1 MGVIRVIFVLSLIC
15 LSIISNAQTKDTIID
30 GKPFVIHT
38 VEPRETLY
46 GISRLYNAELND
58 LVISNPVVIQ
68 GLQIGYKLLVPL
80 RKSHSEKI
88 ESVLVPPLKEDTFRS
103 NRITEDFFTTD
114 TDVYDSNAIYISPY
128 VDTSLLRVAVILPF
142 YLDLNDSLKSNNGK
156 HIVYPKSETAL
167 DFYFGFKL
175 AVDSLE
181 SLGYNIDL
189 KTYDAPNDSVFES
202 ILNQNLLYDRE
213 YIFGPIYI
221 RQFEELAKY
230 YGYDKNKKLISP
242 LSYKSV
248 QGNYHNV
255 FQTVPLSEV
264 QLDTLIENLL
274 LKYRNDQIIIL
285 GHSNEENLYSYSKK
299 KLSKFILQKRCEPF
313 MISEEQLEDRDFLKA
328 KLRVDRNVLL
338 IPSNNRSFVS
348 RLLPMLGSMQD
359 TSFTVYGLDSWNR
372 FNNLDF
378 DDLEKLNVHMP
389 RNFSYQNSEL
399 YSTFT
404 RKFYDSYYSY
414 PKKYA
419 FSAYQQALY
428 FLSNDFQK
436 LMFFSSFNNSN
447 LKSNFRFDI
456 TQFEN
461 YQQILAN

>member
-1 MGVIRVIFVLSLIC
+1 MGVFRVILVFSFLC
-15 LSIISNAQTKDTIID
+15 LSIFSNAQTKDTIID
-30 GKPFVIHT
+30 GNPFMIHT

-68 GLQIGYKLLVPL
+68 GLQIGYRLLVPV
-80 RKSHSEKI
+80 RKPISQKKESE
-88 ESVLVPPLKEDTFRS
+88 LVPPINEDTFGIKRP
-103 NRITEDFFTTD
+103 IKDFFVTD
-114 TDVYDSNAIYISPY
+114 TLIHDSNAIYISPY
-128 VDTSLLRVAVILPF
+128 IDTSLMRVAVILPF

-156 HIVYPKSETAL
+156 QMIYPKSETAL

-175 AVDSLE
+175 AIDSLE
-181 SLGYNIDL
+181 KLGYNIDL

-230 YGYDKNKKLISP
+230 YGYDANKKLISP

-248 QGNYHNV
+248 QGNYINV

-274 LKYRNDQIIIL
+274 FKYRNDQIIIL
-285 GHSNEENLYSYSKK
+285 GNSNEEKLYSYSKN
-299 KLSKFILQKRCEPF
+299 KLSSYILQKRCESYMF
-313 MISEEQLEDRDFLKA
+313 SEDQLENRDFLKD
-328 KLRVDRNVLL
+328 KLKEDRNVIL
-338 IPSNNRSFVS
+338 IPSNSRSFVS
-348 RLLPMLGSMQD
+348 RILPMLASMQD
-359 TSFTVYGLDSWNR
+359 TSFTVFGLDSWNR
-372 FNNLDF
+372 FNNLDY
-378 DDLEKLNVHMP
+378 DDLEKLNVHIP
-389 RNFSYQNSEL
+389 RNFSYQNSDL
-399 YSTFT
+399 YSSFT
-404 RKFYDSYYSY
+404 RKFYDWYFSY
-414 PKKYA
+414 PNKYA

-436 LMFFSSFNNSN
+436 LMFFSSFKNSN

-456 TQFEN
+456 TQFQN
-461 YQQILAN
+461 YEQISSN

>member
-1 MGVIRVIFVLSLIC
+1 M
-15 LSIISNAQTKDTIID
+15 
-30 GKPFVIHT
+30 
-38 VEPRETLY
+38 
-46 GISRLYNAELND
+46 
-58 LVISNPVVIQ
+58 
-68 GLQIGYKLLVPL
+68 
-80 RKSHSEKI
+80 
-88 ESVLVPPLKEDTFRS
+88 
-103 NRITEDFFTTD
+103 
-114 TDVYDSNAIYISPY
+114 
-128 VDTSLLRVAVILPF
+128 
-142 YLDLNDSLKSNNGK
+142 
-156 HIVYPKSETAL
+156 
-167 DFYFGFKL
+167 
-175 AVDSLE
+175 
-181 SLGYNIDL
+181 
-189 KTYDAPNDSVFES
+189 
-202 ILNQNLLYDRE
+202 
-213 YIFGPIYI
+213 
-221 RQFEELAKY
+221 
-230 YGYDKNKKLISP
+230 
-242 LSYKSV
+242 
-248 QGNYHNV
+248 
-255 FQTVPLSEV
+255 
-264 QLDTLIENLL
+264 DTLIENLL

-285 GHSNEENLYSYSKK
+285 GHSKEENLYSYSKK
-299 KLSKFILQKRCEPF
+299 KLSKYILQKRCEPF

-328 KLRVDRNVLL
+328 KLREDRNVIL

>member
-1 MGVIRVIFVLSLIC
+1 MGVIRVIYVLFLIC
-15 LSIISNAQTKDTIID
+15 LSVISNAQTKDTIID
-30 GKPFVIHT
+30 GKSFLIHT
-38 VEPRETLY
+38 VEARETLY
-46 GISRLYNAELND
+46 GISRLYNTELND
-58 LVISNPVVIQ
+58 LVICNPVVIQ
-68 GLQIGYKLLVPL
+68 GLEIGYKLLVPI
-80 RKSHSEKI
+80 RKPLSEKI
-88 ESVLVPPLKEDTFRS
+88 ESIVVMPPKEDTVRS
-103 NRITEDFFTTD
+103 NRITKDFFTTD
-114 TDVYDSNAIYISPY
+114 ELVHDSNVIYISPY
-128 VDTSLLRVAVILPF
+128 TDTSLLRVAIILPF
-142 YLDLNDSLKSNNGK
+142 YLDLNDSLKLNNAK
-156 HIVYPKSETAL
+156 HIIYPKSETAL

-189 KTYDAPNDSVFES
+189 NTYDAPNDSVFES
-202 ILNQNLLYDRE
+202 ILKQNLLYDRE

-221 RQFEELAKY
+221 KQFEELAKY

-255 FQTVPLSEV
+255 FQSVPLSEV

-274 LKYRNDQIIIL
+274 LKYRNDQIIIF
-285 GHSNEENLYSYSKK
+285 GHNNEENLYSYSKK
-299 KLSKFILQKRCEPF
+299 KLSKYILQNRCESY
-313 MISEEQLEDRDFLKA
+313 MISEELLEDRDSLKA
-328 KLRVDRNVLL
+328 KLRADRNVLL

-348 RLLPMLGSMQD
+348 RLLPMLASMQD
-359 TSFTVYGLDSWNR
+359 TSFTVYGLDTWNR

-378 DDLEKLNVHMP
+378 NDLENLNVHMP
-389 RNFSYQNSEL
+389 RNFSFQNSEL
-399 YSTFT
+399 YFTFT

-414 PKKYA
+414 PQKYA